1 MPKRESTRLLNRRAA
16 VATLAGGASL
26 LAAPAIVGAQTP
38 LKVGFVQQRGL
49 LYLPVDLMVSGGI
62 LQQEA
67 TKLGLGQVEA
77 TATTLN
83 GPGPVIDA
91 ILSGAADYGT
101 VALPSLLTLWEK
113 THGTPNEV
121 KAVGTVSNGAMT
133 LYTVNPNVKTIADF
147 TEKDRIAVPTVRISF
162 NAMMLQMAAEKL
174 WNDPHRLDHLTV
186 GLGHP
191 DAVTA
196 LSAGYDKAIIT
207 AHIAV
212 QPYTDR
218 GLKLPGA
225 HVVADSR
232 QVFGG
237 PLTQITLIAS
247 KQTKEKNPALFKAVA
262 NALEQSIKVAG
273 ADKQAAA
280 VLWKNTQKASE
291 SVDELVAPN
300 ANPIMRAAG
309 PLLQLLGRLRVAL
322 MRASF
327 ASLMEQVADA
337 VKFFETDIRSAGISE
352 YQANTAKYILCATAD
367 DIVQHIPTE
376 ERHVWTQFFEAP
388 ECISSRRRDPDDDDA
403 LTLKQSARGGDEMG
417 AVVND

>member
-1 MPKRESTRLLNRRAA
+1 MPKRKSTRLLNRRETVAA
-16 VATLAGGASL
+16 LAGGATL
-26 LAAPAIVGAQTP
+26 LAAPAIVRAQTP

-49 LYLPVDLMVSGGI
+49 LYLPVDLMVSGGV

-67 TKLGLGQVEA
+67 TKLGLGKVEA
-77 TATTLN
+77 TAITLN
-83 GPGPVIDA
+83 GPGPVVDA

-101 VALPSLLTLWEK
+101 VALPSLLTLWDK
-113 THGTPNEV
+113 TRGTPNEV

-147 TEKDRIAVPTVRISF
+147 TEKDRIAVPTVGISF
-162 NAMMLQMAAEKL
+162 NSMMLQMAAEKL

-207 AHIAV
+207 AHIGV

-225 HVVADSR
+225 HVIADSR

-247 KQTKEKNPALFKAVA
+247 KQTKEKNPTLFKAVA
-262 NALEQSIKVAG
+262 NALEQSIKLAS
-273 ADKQAAA
+273 ADKNAAA
-280 VLWKNTQKASE
+280 VLWKNVQKASE
-291 SVDELVAPN
+291 SVDELVAQLNDPGFEFTSQPHRI
-300 ANPIMRAAG
+300 AFFAAFLNRIG
-309 PLLQLLGRLRVAL
+309 
-322 MRASF
+322 
-327 ASLMEQVADA
+327 
-337 VKFFETDIRSAGISE
+337 
-352 YQANTAKYILCATAD
+352 
-367 DIVQHIPTE
+367 
-376 ERHVWTQFFEAP
+376 
-388 ECISSRRRDPDDDDA
+388 
-403 LTLKQSARGGDEMG
+403 TLKAKLGDWKELFWETAHNQQG
-417 AVVND
+417 D

>member
-1 MPKRESTRLLNRRAA
+1 MAKRESTRLLNRRQA
-16 VATLAGGASL
+16 VATLASGASL
-26 LAAPAIVGAQTP
+26 LAPAIAGAQTP

-113 THGTPNEV
+113 TRGTPNEV

-174 WNDPHRLDHLTV
+174 WNDPHRLDNLTV
-186 GLGHP
+186 ALGHP

-262 NALEQSIKVAG
+262 NALEQSIKIAG

-280 VLWKNTQKASE
+280 VLWKNVQKASE
-291 SVDELVAPN
+291 SVDELVAQLNDPGFEFT
-300 ANPIMRAAG
+300 AQPHRIAFFAAFLNRIG
-309 PLLQLLGRLRVAL
+309 SMKAKLGDWREL
-322 MRASF
+322 F
-327 ASLMEQVADA
+327 W
-337 VKFFETDIRSAGISE
+337 ETAHN
-352 YQANTAKYILCATAD
+352 Q
-367 DIVQHIPTE
+367 P
-376 ERHVWTQFFEAP
+376 
-388 ECISSRRRDPDDDDA
+388 
-403 LTLKQSARGGDEMG
+403 GD
-417 AVVND
+417 